1 MAKSNNYVKKRVIEG
16 LSLMNRIRFLHKTS
30 LVTIIGVVLLV
41 ASVIPVRADSLQQQL
56 NQSKQQANQI
66 NGALTAQHD
75 KVAGVTTQV
84 LALKQSVLVLNSSM
98 AREQLAL
105 AEEQHNL
112 KDLEDQQ
119 QKLEDQR
126 QEHIKALGNV
136 LKGNYE
142 DGVTTYV
149 AVLFQATSVSDFID
163 RADKIQMIVGGYSK
177 LQKDIIALNS
187 TLNDQ
192 KELIKQ
198 KQNTI
203 QASIQA
209 KAQTQQAAQQTLDKQ
224 QTILAQLSTTERAM
238 LNSSVS
244 AQSKV
249 SRIQKLIEQEE
260 IEAAYAA
267 KEGSSNA
274 GNSDRSSSGGG
285 VSGTVKVAG
294 GAQQILSFAA
304 QFQGLP
310 YVWGGTTPSP
320 GFDCS
325 GYVQY
330 VYQHAGISLN
340 RTSEQQFNDG
350 VPVSRSEL
358 QPGDIVFFHTYS
370 SGASHVGIYAGNNTM
385 LDSSNGGVSY
395 DDMTNSYW
403 ASRYLGARRVVA
415 S

>member
-1 MAKSNNYVKKRVIEG
+1 
-16 LSLMNRIRFLHKTS
+16 MNKMRFLHMKTLAS
-30 LVTIIGVVLLV
+30 IVGAILLC
-41 ASVIPVRADSLQQQL
+41 APVIPVRADSLQQQL

-66 NGALTAQHD
+66 NGELNAQKD

-84 LALKQSVLVLNSSM
+84 LALKQSVLVLNNSI
-98 AREQLAL
+98 AREQQSLT
-105 AEEQHNL
+105 EEQHNL
-112 KDLEDQQ
+112 KGLEDQQ

-142 DGVTTYV
+142 DGMTTYV
-149 AVLFQATSVSDFID
+149 AVLFEATSVSDFID
-163 RADKIQMIVGGYSK
+163 RADKIQMVVGGYSK
-177 LQKDIIALNS
+177 LQKDIIALNA
-187 TLNDQ
+187 TLNNQ
-192 KELIKQ
+192 KVLIKQ
-198 KQNTI
+198 KQSTI
-203 QASIQA
+203 QASLQA

-224 QTILAQLSTTERAM
+224 QTILAQLSTTERSM

-249 SRIQKLIEQEE
+249 SRIQKLIEQEA

-267 KEGSSNA
+267 KDNSSNA
-274 GNSDRSSSGGG
+274 GSSKAGSSIRSSSGGG
-285 VSGTVKVAG
+285 VKGTVKVSG
-294 GAQQILSFAA
+294 GAQQILSFAS

-330 VYQHAGISLN
+330 VYEHAGISLD

-350 VPVSRSEL
+350 VAVSRSEL

>member
-1 MAKSNNYVKKRVIEG
+1 MKK
-16 LSLMNRIRFLHKTS
+16 MRFLHMKT
-30 LVTIIGVVLLV
+30 LATIVGAILLC
-41 ASVIPVRADSLQQQL
+41 APVIPVRADSLQQQL
-56 NQSKQQANQI
+56 NQSKQQANQV
-66 NGALTAQHD
+66 NGELNAQKD

-84 LALKQSVLVLNSSM
+84 LALKQSVTVLNNSI
-98 AREQLAL
+98 AREQQSLT
-105 AEEQHNL
+105 EEQHNL
-112 KDLEDQQ
+112 TGLENQQ

-142 DGVTTYV
+142 DGMTTYV
-149 AVLFQATSVSDFID
+149 AVLFEATSVSDFID
-163 RADKIQMIVGGYSK
+163 RADKIQMVVGGYSK
-177 LQKDIIALNS
+177 LQKDIIALNG
-187 TLNDQ
+187 TLNNQ
-192 KELIKQ
+192 KVLVKQ
-198 KQNTI
+198 KQSTI
-203 QASIQA
+203 QASLQA

-224 QTILAQLSTTERAM
+224 QTILTQLSTTERSM
-238 LNSSVS
+238 LDSSVS

-249 SRIQKLIEQEE
+249 SRIQKLIEQEA

-267 KEGSSNA
+267 KGSSSNA
-274 GNSDRSSSGGG
+274 GSSIRSSSGGG
-285 VSGTVKVAG
+285 VKSTVKVSG

-330 VYQHAGISLN
+330 VYEHAGISLD

-350 VPVSRSEL
+350 VAVSQSEL